1 MRKLRIPLIVACL
14 CFMVACSP
22 RDFLTRR
29 LAATLIAGSDT
40 FKTTQQFWL
49 RTGVISNK
57 DYSSPEYLV
66 LQRRGWITG
75 ANVPCPNDTAV
86 PRPAPGALRTP
97 AGSAP
102 QCWDV
107 ALTPL
112 GIETFRDLIPNN
124 AAPSRYFSVPAARR
138 DLAAITG
145 ISKEGNFA
153 DVDFS
158 WKWVPLNEVGAA
170 LYDGGVRY
178 NSTVAFRHYDDGW
191 RVAEGSAARTN
202 QDLEDALKSAVPA
215 Q

>member
-1 MRKLRIPLIVACL
+1 MRKLRIPLVAVCL
-14 CFMVACSP
+14 FFMVACSP

-40 FKTTQQFWL
+40 FKTPQAFWL

-66 LQRRGWITG
+66 MQRRGWITG
-75 ANVPCPNDTAV
+75 ANVPCPSDSATKPTNNPQRALAGAV
-86 PRPAPGALRTP
+86 V
-97 AGSAP
+97 S
-102 QCWDV
+102 CWDV
-107 ALTPL
+107 ALTPI

-138 DLAAITG
+138 ELIAITG
-145 ISKEGNFA
+145 VSKDGNRA

-158 WKWVPLNEVGAA
+158 WKWVPLNEVGAS
-170 LYDGGVRY
+170 LYPGGIPY
-178 NSTVAFRHYDDGW
+178 NSTVTFRHYDDGW
-191 RVAEGSAARTN
+191 RVVEATPPQAN
-202 QDLEDALKSAVPA
+202 QSLDDALKNAVPA

>member
-1 MRKLRIPLIVACL
+1 MQRLRIPLVVACL
-14 CFMVACSP
+14 YFTVACSP

-29 LAATLIAGSDT
+29 LAAALIAGSDT
-40 FKTTQQFWL
+40 FKAGQQFWL

-75 ANVPCPNDTAV
+75 AGVPCADEAAAKPAPNA
-86 PRPAPGALRTP
+86 PRPS
-97 AGSAP
+97 AGPP

-112 GIETFRDLIPNN
+112 GIETFRDLLPNN

-138 DLAAITG
+138 ELVAVTG
-145 ISKEGNFA
+145 ISKDGSAA
-153 DVDFS
+153 DVDFT
-158 WKWVPLNEVGAA
+158 WKWVPLNEVGSA
-170 LYDGGVRY
+170 LYEGSVQY
-178 NSTVAFRHYDDGW
+178 NSTASFRHYDDGW
-191 RVAEGSAARTN
+191 RVVEGSAAKAN
-202 QDLEDALKSAVPA
+202 QSLEDALKNAVPA

>member
-1 MRKLRIPLIVACL
+1 MRKVWIPIIAVCL
-14 CFMVACSP
+14 FLVACSP

-29 LAATLIAGSDT
+29 LAAALIAGSDT
-40 FKTTQQFWL
+40 FKSTQEFWL
-49 RTGVISNK
+49 RTGVISSK

-75 ANVPCPNDTAV
+75 ANVPCSSEGQT
-86 PRPAPGALRTP
+86 RP
-97 AGSAP
+97 SASQRASASQAEP
-102 QCWDV
+102 CWDV

-124 AAPSRYFSVPAARR
+124 AAPSRYFGVPAARR
-138 DLAAITG
+138 ELTG
-145 ISKEGNFA
+145 VTGVSKDGNFA

-158 WKWVPLNEVGAA
+158 WKWVPLNEVGSA
-170 LYDGGVRY
+170 LYSGAVEY

-191 RVAEGSAARTN
+191 RVVESSAARSN
-202 QDLEDALKSAVPA
+202 QTLEDALKNALPA

>member
-1 MRKLRIPLIVACL
+1 MRKLRISLVVVFL
-14 CFMVACSP
+14 CFTVACSP

-29 LAATLIAGSDT
+29 LATTLIAGSDT
-40 FKTTQQFWL
+40 FKTTQPFWL

-75 ANVPCPNDTAV
+75 ANVPCATDAAAKPLT
-86 PRPAPGALRTP
+86 GALRAP
-97 AGSAP
+97 GSP
-102 QCWDV
+102 SVGCWDV

-138 DLAAITG
+138 ELIAITG
-145 ISKEGNFA
+145 VSKDGNFA

-158 WKWVPLNEVGAA
+158 WKWVPSNEVGAA
-170 LYDGGVRY
+170 LYAGGVQY
-178 NSTVAFRHYDDGW
+178 NSTVGFRHYDDGW
-191 RVAEGSAARTN
+191 RVVEASPAKGS
-202 QDLEDALKSAVPA
+202 QDLEEALKNAVPA